1 MSGALEGRCVV
12 ITRTSV
18 QNAPLRELLEERGA
32 TVLEVPL
39 IEVLEPEDEG
49 RERDEV
55 LGRFERFDWV
65 VITSPNGA
73 ERVAHFVAAS
83 HAAGD
88 AATFPRFAVTGAAT
102 ERALG
107 VPAALRAEPARADV
121 LAASFPV
128 GSGEV
133 LLVQGDLADALLADT
148 LSAKGWTVTRVVAYR
163 TVPRRPDDAVRATAL
178 AADVLLLASGS
189 AARAWHDAFG
199 RQAPPCV
206 AVIGPSTA
214 SEADSLGIPVSAVAL
229 HQTLES
235 LVDAAENA
243 LAPQ

>member
-1 MSGALEGRCVV
+1 MAGNLRGRRVV
-12 ITRTSV
+12 ITRTAE
-18 QNAPLRELLEERGA
+18 QNAALRALLEERGA
-32 TVLEVPL
+32 IVLEVPL
-39 IEVLEPEDEG
+39 IAVLEPEDEG

-65 VITSPNGA
+65 VTTSPNGA
-73 ERVAHFVAAS
+73 ERVARFVAAA

-88 AATFPRFAVTGAAT
+88 ADSFPRFAVTGAAT

-121 LAASFPV
+121 LAASFPS
-128 GSGEV
+128 GSGDV
-133 LLVQGDLADALLADT
+133 LLVQGDLADALLADA
-148 LSAKGWTVTRVVAYR
+148 LIAKGWTVVRVVAYR
-163 TVPRRPDDAVRATAL
+163 TVPRRPDDAVRDAAL
-178 AADVLLLASGS
+178 ASDVLLLASGS

-199 RQAPPCV
+199 SQTPACV

-214 SEADSLGIPVSAVAL
+214 SAADSLGIPVSAVAP

-235 LVDAAENA
+235 LVDAAENS
-243 LAPQ
+243 LPPQ

>member
-1 MSGALEGRCVV
+1 MGDLRGRTVV
-12 ITRTSV
+12 VTRTPV
-18 QNAPLRELLEERGA
+18 QNGPLRALLEARGA

-65 VITSPNGA
+65 VTTSPNGA
-73 ERVAHFVAAS
+73 ERVARFVAAA

-88 AATFPRFAVTGAAT
+88 ADVFPRFAVTGAAT

-107 VPAALRAEPARADV
+107 VPAALCAEPARADV
-121 LAASFPV
+121 LAASFPE
-128 GSGEV
+128 GSGTV
-133 LLVQGDLADALLADT
+133 LLVQGDLADALLADAIT
-148 LSAKGWTVTRVVAYR
+148 AKGWVVTRVVAYR
-163 TVPRRPDDAVRATAL
+163 TVPRRPDEAVREAAL
-178 AADVLLLASGS
+178 AADALLLASGS
-189 AARAWHDAFG
+189 AASAWHDAFG
-199 RQAPPCV
+199 TNTPSCV

-214 SEADSLGIPVSAVAL
+214 AEAERLGIAVTAVAPE
-229 HQTLES
+229 QTLES
-235 LVDAAENA
+235 LVAATENA